1 LSKERKYGLLTE
13 KQYEVLKL
21 RAEGKT
27 QKEVAEI
34 MGTTRENV
42 SVIEKNALRKIRLAE
57 ETLKVY
63 KDLMKAGEI
72 IIEPGTHLVTIPQKL
87 VQLADEK
94 GVKLRGN
101 FTTIYDYIRMNASEN
116 IEGVRVV
123 KPIKIIVFRDGTY
136 QVTKT

>member
-1 LSKERKYGLLTE
+1 MSKERKYGLLTE

-34 MGTTRENV
+34 MGTTRENL

-63 KDLMKAGEI
+63 KD
-72 IIEPGTHLVTIPQKL
+72 
-87 VQLADEK
+87 
-94 GVKLRGN
+94 
-101 FTTIYDYIRMNASEN
+101 
-116 IEGVRVV
+116 
-123 KPIKIIVFRDGTY
+123 
-136 QVTKT
+136 